1 MKRLTT
7 PNVRDIGTLLAA
19 VILLAACA
27 APARPQVTDLAAD
40 VRPRE
45 PIYEGVESYQT
56 PTTVPR
62 RNPPTTRASRS
73 HRASPAQVAPAP
85 KLPVSATGETRRVSS
100 TAYCLTGTMA
110 SGKRVYSGAVAMNGV
125 PFGSR
130 WYAVELGRTFT
141 VEDRIGHSSQFD
153 IAMPGDCAGARQ
165 YGRRTLTIRRVG

>member
-1 MKRLTT
+1 MCKPLAAA
-7 PNVRDIGTLLAA
+7 VSLLLAFG
-19 VILLAACA
+19 CA
-27 APARPQVTDLAAD
+27 SPVEKGDETALRTQEADRGAFTLPQQANPGDYPDL
-40 VRPRE
+40 R
-45 PIYEGVESYQT
+45 
-56 PTTVPR
+56 PTTTERPKPR
-62 RNPPTTRASRS
+62 VSRS
-73 HRASPAQVAPAP
+73 APRTTVARP

-110 SGKRVYSGAVAMNGV
+110 SGKRVYSGAVAMNGM

-153 IAMPGDCAGARQ
+153 IWMPSCRAALD